1 VALGVPVVRIFA
13 HLTPA
18 GLALAGVVLA
28 LVLARMALALAQNR
42 VLLSESRVEALVDPL
57 TGLASRRQLKTDL
70 ARLGEDP
77 STGPGHAV
85 VLFDLNGFKSY
96 NDPFGHAAGDAL
108 LAQLGASLRRAVPG
122 RGEAY
127 RMGGDEFCVLA
138 PCAAGAGEAFAA
150 QCATAFVTRGDGFSI
165 DAAYG
170 VASLPSET
178 ADPTNA
184 LALADARMY
193 GNKSNRG
200 RPAAAE
206 ELAVAARTQRSSRPL
221 EPRAPRRPRLPGRP
235 AKRRHPAR
243 RAHRRRRRRL
253 RRDDLGA
260 AIPADL
266 DADGA
271 LAELHR
277 NVGTDFDPVV
287 VQTVETVLHAQAA
300 QPA

>member
-184 LALADARMY
+184 VALADARMY

-206 ELAVAARTQRSSRPL
+206 ELAVAGERSARLVRWSH
-221 EPRAPRRPRLPGRP
+221 ERLDGHGYPDG
-235 AKRRHPAR
+235 
-243 RAHRRRRRRL
+243 L
-253 RRDDLGA
+253 QSDDIPLGA
-260 AIPADL
+260 RIVDAVDAFVAMTSERPYRPTL